1 MELKEA
7 THEVYYASGKSLAE
21 HGERDVVS
29 LGDEVIFVK
38 TLRELPLV
46 ANQAVRIGYNAVV
59 NCIRGRMELEM
70 GGALSSKDTVSSRRI
85 VKVSGGQVLLLPAN
99 KLMQPM
105 MVSTDVEVAILLV
118 SDKVLREVLGP
129 QFNLWNRA
137 MFLDE
142 IYVIDGG
149 LWINGADNYARTFLQ
164 GVDSEGHF
172 RLYREL
178 ILSFLRTMFLMICEM
193 LMRKD
198 TTAVDVPPI
207 EASTASE
214 KNLFD
219 RFMLLL
225 AKEPNKR
232 QQVSYYASQLNITPK
247 YLSTICKQVSG
258 KSPIRWITESV
269 MDDIYQMLR
278 NTNMSVKEISNK
290 LGFPNSSFFGQYFKE
305 ESGMTPL
312 EYRNKSRRL

>member
-1 MELKEA
+1 MAETYRLL
-7 THEVYYASGKSLAE
+7 SGQEPSVIIE
-21 HGERDVVS
+21 
-29 LGDEVIFVK
+29 DEVIFLDNLKEVEK
-38 TLRELPLV
+38 LSAIKME
-46 ANQAVRIGYNAVV
+46 YNAIVH
-59 NCIRGRMELEM
+59 CRRG
-70 GGALSSKDTVSSRRI
+70 K
-85 VKVSGGQVLLLPAN
+85 VLLELGGSQQVTVTAGQILLVPAQ

-149 LWINGADNYARTFLQ
+149 LWVNGADNYARTFLQ

-269 MDDIYQMLR
+269 MDDIYQQLR
-278 NTNMSVKEISNK
+278 NTDLSVKEISHK
-290 LGFPNSSFFGQYFKE
+290 MGFPNSSFFGQYFKE

-312 EYRNKSRRL
+312 EYRNKSRGS